1 MSSKIFN
8 LSISDEGKTATVSG
22 WVEKVRDH
30 GGVIFIDLR
39 KDLDLVQVVIEPS
52 EKEIFTVAE
61 NIKNEFVIEVS
72 GLVRKRPD
80 GKENTKMNTGEIEVC
95 ANKLHVFSKSKPLP
109 FQLDEYSNA
118 GEEIRLKY
126 RYLDLRR
133 PEMHENLIMRSE
145 INNFVRNFLVKKGF
159 VDIDTPMMTKA
170 TPEGARD
177 FLIPSRVNQGKF
189 YALPQSPQLFKQLL
203 MVSGFSKYF
212 QIARCFRDEDT
223 RKDRQP
229 EFTQIDIEMSFTSCE
244 EIMNISEDLIV
255 KLFKKILKV
264 DLEKFPKITHKE
276 SLEKYG
282 TDKPDLRNPIILHDV
297 KDLFID
303 SNFKVFKDP
312 ANDEKSKLVALKLK
326 KDISRSQI
334 DEYTKFVGNFG
345 AKGLAY
351 IKVNDTSDIEKGL
364 QSPIVKFL
372 SKSELENLVK
382 KLDLNDG
389 EVVFFGAGNKK
400 IVLDSMSAFRQKLAE
415 DFDLI
420 DKTSWMPVWITD
432 FPMFDET
439 PEGTITP
446 SHHPFTK
453 SLSTLDLLEKFPEQA
468 TSEAYDLVLNGFELG
483 GGSMRIHDIEE
494 QKKIFS
500 LLGISNEEAKQKFG
514 FFLEALEY
522 GCPPHGGIAFGL
534 DRIVMLMANEDSIRD
549 VIAFPKTQSAMCL
562 MTDAPDKVSNDELE
576 DLSIK
581 STFEETD

>member
-22 WVEKVRDH
+22 WVEKIRDH

-39 KDLDLVQVVIEPS
+39 KDLELVQVVIEPS
-52 EKEIFTVAE
+52 EKEIFAVAE

-72 GLVRKRPD
+72 GLVRKRPN
-80 GKENTKMNTGEIEVC
+80 GKENKKMNTGEIEVC
-95 ANKLHVFSKSKPLP
+95 ANKLHIFSKSKPLP

-133 PEMHENLIMRSE
+133 PEMHKNLIMRSE
-145 INNFVRNFLVKKGF
+145 INNLVRDFLVKKGF
-159 VDIDTPMMTKA
+159 IDIDTPMMTKA

-229 EFTQIDIEMSFTSCE
+229 EFTQIDIEMSFTSCK
-244 EIMNISEDLIV
+244 EIMNISENLII
-255 KLFKKILKV
+255 KLFKKILEV
-264 DLEKFPKITHKE
+264 DLEKFPKLTHKE
-276 SLEKYG
+276 SMEKYG
-282 TDKPDLRNPIILHDV
+282 TDKPDLRNPIILNDV
-297 KDLFID
+297 KELFLN

-312 ANDEKSKLVALKLK
+312 ANDEKAKLIAIKLK
-326 KDISRSQI
+326 KDVSRGQI

-351 IKVNDTSDIEKGL
+351 IKVNDSSDIEKGL

-372 SKSELENLVK
+372 SKAELENLVK
-382 KLDLNDG
+382 KLDLKDG

-400 IVLDSMSAFRQKLAE
+400 IVYDSMGALRQKLAE
-415 DFDLI
+415 DFELI
-420 DKTSWMPVWITD
+420 DKTSWAPVWITD

-439 PEGTITP
+439 LEGTLTP

-453 SLSTLDLLEKFPEQA
+453 SLSSLDQLEKSPDQA
-468 TSEAYDLVLNGFELG
+468 LSEAYDLVLNGFELG
-483 GGSMRIHDIEE
+483 GGSMRIYDVEE
-494 QKKIFS
+494 QRKIFS
-500 LLGISNEEAKQKFG
+500 LLGISEKEAKQKFG

-549 VIAFPKTQSAMCL
+549 VIAFPKTQSALCL
-562 MTDAPDKVSNDELE
+562 MTEAPDKVSSDELE
-576 DLSIK
+576 DLSIQ

>member
-95 ANKLHVFSKSKPLP
+95 ANKLHIFSKSKPLP

-372 SKSELENLVK
+372 SKTELQNLVK

-453 SLSTLDLLEKFPEQA
+453 SLSTLDLLEKSPEQA

>member
-334 DEYTKFVGNFG
+334 DEYTKFV
-345 AKGLAY
+345 
-351 IKVNDTSDIEKGL
+351 
-364 QSPIVKFL
+364 
-372 SKSELENLVK
+372 
-382 KLDLNDG
+382 
-389 EVVFFGAGNKK
+389 
-400 IVLDSMSAFRQKLAE
+400 
-415 DFDLI
+415 
-420 DKTSWMPVWITD
+420 
-432 FPMFDET
+432 
-439 PEGTITP
+439 
-446 SHHPFTK
+446 
-453 SLSTLDLLEKFPEQA
+453 
-468 TSEAYDLVLNGFELG
+468 
-483 GGSMRIHDIEE
+483 
-494 QKKIFS
+494 
-500 LLGISNEEAKQKFG
+500 
-514 FFLEALEY
+514 
-522 GCPPHGGIAFGL
+522 
-534 DRIVMLMANEDSIRD
+534 
-549 VIAFPKTQSAMCL
+549 
-562 MTDAPDKVSNDELE
+562 
-576 DLSIK
+576 
-581 STFEETD
+581 

>member
-39 KDLDLVQVVIEPS
+39 KDLDLVQVVIESS

-95 ANKLHVFSKSKPLP
+95 ANKLHIFSKSKPLP

-372 SKSELENLVK
+372 SKTELQNLVK

-453 SLSTLDLLEKFPEQA
+453 SLSTLDLLEKSPEQA

>member
-276 SLEKYG
+276 SMEKYG

-372 SKSELENLVK
+372 SKTELENLVE

-453 SLSTLDLLEKFPEQA
+453 SLSTLDLLEKSPEQA
-468 TSEAYDLVLNGFELG
+468 ISEAYDLVLNGFELG

>member
-1 MSSKIFN
+1 MTSKIHN
-8 LSISDEGKTATVSG
+8 LSISDEGKTVTVNG
-22 WVEKVRDH
+22 WVEKIRDH

-39 KDLDLVQVVIEPS
+39 NDLEILQVVIEPEERKIFETA
-52 EKEIFTVAE
+52 EKVR
-61 NIKNEFVIEVS
+61 NEFVIEVS
-72 GLVRKRPD
+72 GVIRKRPK
-80 GKENTKMNTGEIEVC
+80 GTANQKMTTGEIELFVK
-95 ANKLHVFSKSKPLP
+95 KLHIFSKSKPLP

-223 RKDRQP
+223 RKDREP
-229 EFTQIDIEMSFTSCE
+229 EFTQIDIEMLFTSCE

-276 SLEKYG
+276 SMEKYG

-372 SKSELENLVK
+372 SKTELENLVK

-453 SLSTLDLLEKFPEQA
+453 SLSTLDLLEKSPAQA

>member
-95 ANKLHVFSKSKPLP
+95 ANKLHIFSKSKPLP

-276 SLEKYG
+276 SMEKYG

-351 IKVNDTSDIEKGL
+351 IKANDTSDIEKGL

-372 SKSELENLVK
+372 SKTELENLVE

-420 DKTSWMPVWITD
+420 DKTSWKPVWITD

-439 PEGTITP
+439 SEGTLTP

-453 SLSTLDLLEKFPEQA
+453 SLSTLDLLEKSPEQA
-468 TSEAYDLVLNGFELG
+468 ISEAYDLVLNGFELG

>member
-372 SKSELENLVK
+372 SKTELENLVK

-439 PEGTITP
+439 PEGTLTP

-453 SLSTLDLLEKFPEQA
+453 SLSTLDLLEKSPEQA
-468 TSEAYDLVLNGFELG
+468 ISEAYDLVLNGFELG

>member
-334 DEYTKFVGNFG
+334 DEYTKFVENFG

-372 SKSELENLVK
+372 SKTELENLVK

-439 PEGTITP
+439 PEGTLTP

-453 SLSTLDLLEKFPEQA
+453 SLSTLDLLEKSPEQA
-468 TSEAYDLVLNGFELG
+468 ISEAYDLVLNGFELG

>member
-372 SKSELENLVK
+372 SKTELENLVK

-453 SLSTLDLLEKFPEQA
+453 SLSTLDLLEKSPEQA
-468 TSEAYDLVLNGFELG
+468 ISEAYDLVLNGFELG

>member
-8 LSISDEGKTATVSG
+8 LSITDEGKTATVSG

-39 KDLDLVQVVIEPS
+39 KDLELVQVVIEPS
-52 EKEIFTVAE
+52 EKEIFAVAE

-72 GLVRKRPD
+72 GLVRKRPN
-80 GKENTKMNTGEIEVC
+80 GKENKKMNTGEIEVC
-95 ANKLHVFSKSKPLP
+95 ANKLHIFSKSKPLP

-133 PEMHENLIMRSE
+133 PEMHKNLIMRSE
-145 INNFVRNFLVKKGF
+145 INNLVRDFLVKKGF
-159 VDIDTPMMTKA
+159 IDIDTPMMTKA

-229 EFTQIDIEMSFTSCE
+229 EFTQIDIEMSFTSCK
-244 EIMNISEDLIV
+244 EIMNISENLII
-255 KLFKKILKV
+255 KLFKKILEV
-264 DLEKFPKITHKE
+264 DLEKFPKLTHKE
-276 SLEKYG
+276 SMERYG
-282 TDKPDLRNPIILHDV
+282 TDKPDLRNPIILNDV
-297 KDLFID
+297 KELFLN

-312 ANDEKSKLVALKLK
+312 ANDEKAKLIALKLK
-326 KDISRSQI
+326 KDVSRSQI

-351 IKVNDTSDIEKGL
+351 IKVNDSSDIEKGL

-372 SKSELENLVK
+372 SKAELENLVK
-382 KLDLNDG
+382 KLDLKDG

-400 IVLDSMSAFRQKLAE
+400 IVYDSMGALRQKLAE
-415 DFDLI
+415 DFELI
-420 DKTSWMPVWITD
+420 DKTSWAPVWITD

-439 PEGTITP
+439 LEGTLTP

-453 SLSTLDLLEKFPEQA
+453 SLSSLDQLEKSPDQA
-468 TSEAYDLVLNGFELG
+468 LSEAYDLVLNGFELG
-483 GGSMRIHDIEE
+483 GGSMRIYDVEE
-494 QKKIFS
+494 QRKIFS
-500 LLGISNEEAKQKFG
+500 LLGISKKEAKQKFG

-534 DRIVMLMANEDSIRD
+534 DRIVMLMAREDSIRD
-549 VIAFPKTQSAMCL
+549 VIAFPKTQSALCL
-562 MTDAPDKVSNDELE
+562 MTEAPDKVPNNELE

-581 STFEETD
+581 STLEETD

>member
-264 DLEKFPKITHKE
+264 DLVKFPKITHKE
-276 SLEKYG
+276 SMEKYG

-326 KDISRSQI
+326 IDISRSQI

-351 IKVNDTSDIEKGL
+351 IKVNDISDIEKGL

-372 SKSELENLVK
+372 SKTELQNLVK

-420 DKTSWMPVWITD
+420 DKTSWKPVWITD

-439 PEGTITP
+439 SEGTLTP

-453 SLSTLDLLEKFPEQA
+453 SLSTLDLLEKSPEQA
-468 TSEAYDLVLNGFELG
+468 ISEAYDLVLNGFELG

>member
-39 KDLDLVQVVIEPS
+39 KDLDLVQVVVEPS

-95 ANKLHVFSKSKPLP
+95 ANKLHIFSKSKPLP

-276 SLEKYG
+276 SMEKYG

-351 IKVNDTSDIEKGL
+351 IKVNDISDIEKGL

-372 SKSELENLVK
+372 SKTELQNLVK

-439 PEGTITP
+439 SEGTLTP

-453 SLSTLDLLEKFPEQA
+453 SLSTLDLLEKSPEQA
-468 TSEAYDLVLNGFELG
+468 ISEAYDLVLNGFELG

>member
-372 SKSELENLVK
+372 SKTELQNLVK

-453 SLSTLDLLEKFPEQA
+453 SLSTLDLLEKSPEQA

>member
-39 KDLDLVQVVIEPS
+39 KDLELVQVVIEPS

-72 GLVRKRPD
+72 GLVRKRPN
-80 GKENTKMNTGEIEVC
+80 GKENKKMNTGEIEVC
-95 ANKLHVFSKSKPLP
+95 ANKLHIFSKSKPLP

-133 PEMHENLIMRSE
+133 PEMHKNLIMRSE
-145 INNFVRNFLVKKGF
+145 INNLVRDFLVKKGF
-159 VDIDTPMMTKA
+159 IDIDTPMMTKA

-229 EFTQIDIEMSFTSCE
+229 EFTQIDIEMSFTSCK
-244 EIMNISEDLIV
+244 EIMNISENLII
-255 KLFKKILKV
+255 KLFKKILEV
-264 DLEKFPKITHKE
+264 DLEKFPKLTHKE
-276 SLEKYG
+276 SMEKYG
-282 TDKPDLRNPIILHDV
+282 TDKPDLRNPIILNDV
-297 KDLFID
+297 KELFLN

-312 ANDEKSKLVALKLK
+312 ANDEKAKLIAIKLK
-326 KDISRSQI
+326 KDVSRGQI

-351 IKVNDTSDIEKGL
+351 IKVNDSSDIEKGL

-372 SKSELENLVK
+372 SKAELENLVK
-382 KLDLNDG
+382 KLDLKDG

-400 IVLDSMSAFRQKLAE
+400 IVYDSMGALRQKLAE

-420 DKTSWMPVWITD
+420 DKTSWAPVWITD

-439 PEGTITP
+439 LEGTLTP

-453 SLSTLDLLEKFPEQA
+453 SLSSLDQLEKSPDQA
-468 TSEAYDLVLNGFELG
+468 LSEAYDLVLNGFELG
-483 GGSMRIHDIEE
+483 GGSMRIYDVEE
-494 QKKIFS
+494 QRKIFS
-500 LLGISNEEAKQKFG
+500 LLGISEKEAKQKFG

-549 VIAFPKTQSAMCL
+549 VIAFPKTQSALCL
-562 MTDAPDKVSNDELE
+562 MTEAPDKVSSDELE
-576 DLSIK
+576 DLSIQ

>member
-80 GKENTKMNTGEIEVC
+80 GKENSKMNTGEIEVC
-95 ANKLHVFSKSKPLP
+95 ANKLHIFSKSKPLP
-109 FQLDEYSNA
+109 FQLDEHSNA

-145 INNFVRNFLVKKGF
+145 INNFVRKFLVKKGF

-255 KLFKKILKV
+255 KLFKKTLKV

-276 SLEKYG
+276 SMEKYG

-372 SKSELENLVK
+372 SKTELENLVK

-439 PEGTITP
+439 SEGTLTP

-453 SLSTLDLLEKFPEQA
+453 SLSTLDLLEKSPEQA
-468 TSEAYDLVLNGFELG
+468 ISEAYDLVLNGFELG
-483 GGSMRIHDIEE
+483 GGSMRIHDIAE

-500 LLGISNEEAKQKFG
+500 LLGISSEEAKQKFG

>member
-95 ANKLHVFSKSKPLP
+95 ANKLHIFSKSKPLP

-276 SLEKYG
+276 SMEKYG

-312 ANDEKSKLVALKLK
+312 ANDKKSKLVALKLK

-372 SKSELENLVK
+372 SKTELQNLVK

-453 SLSTLDLLEKFPEQA
+453 SLSTLDLLEKSPEQA

>member
-8 LSISDEGKTATVSG
+8 LSISEEGKTATVSG

-95 ANKLHVFSKSKPLP
+95 ANKLHIFSKSKPLP

-276 SLEKYG
+276 SMEKYG

-312 ANDEKSKLVALKLK
+312 ANDKKSKLVALKLK

-372 SKSELENLVK
+372 SKTELENLVE

-439 PEGTITP
+439 SEGTLTP

-453 SLSTLDLLEKFPEQA
+453 SLSTLDLLEKSPEQA
-468 TSEAYDLVLNGFELG
+468 ISEAYDLVLNGFELG

-500 LLGISNEEAKQKFG
+500 LLGISNVEAKQKFG

>member
-95 ANKLHVFSKSKPLP
+95 ANKLHIFSKSKPLP

-276 SLEKYG
+276 SMEKYG

-372 SKSELENLVK
+372 SKTELENLVE

-453 SLSTLDLLEKFPEQA
+453 SLSTLDLLEKSPEQA
-468 TSEAYDLVLNGFELG
+468 ISEAYDLVLNGFELG

>member
-8 LSISDEGKTATVSG
+8 LSISDEGKTATVNG

-61 NIKNEFVIEVS
+61 NIKNEFVIEVT

-80 GKENTKMNTGEIEVC
+80 GKENIKMNTGEIEVC
-95 ANKLHVFSKSKPLP
+95 ANKLHIFSKSKPLP

-145 INNFVRNFLVKKGF
+145 INNFARNFLVKKGF
-159 VDIDTPMMTKA
+159 IDIDTPVMTKA

-276 SLEKYG
+276 SIEKYG

-312 ANDEKSKLVALKLK
+312 ANDEKSKLVALKLR

-351 IKVNDTSDIEKGL
+351 IKVNDRSDIKKGL

-372 SKSELENLVK
+372 SKTELENLVK

-420 DKTSWMPVWITD
+420 DKTTWMPVWITD

-439 PEGTITP
+439 PEGKLTP

-453 SLSTLDLLEKFPEQA
+453 SLSTLDLLEKSPEHSI
-468 TSEAYDLVLNGFELG
+468 SEAYDLVLNGFELG

-494 QKKIFS
+494 QRKIFS

-562 MTDAPDKVSNDELE
+562 MTEAPDKVPNDELE

>member
-177 FLIPSRVNQGKF
+177 FLIPSRVNKGKF

-229 EFTQIDIEMSFTSCE
+229 EFTQIDIEMSFTSCK

-372 SKSELENLVK
+372 SKTELENLVK

-453 SLSTLDLLEKFPEQA
+453 SLSTLDLLEKSPEQA
-468 TSEAYDLVLNGFELG
+468 ISEAYDLVLNGFELG

>member
-39 KDLDLVQVVIEPS
+39 KDLELVQVVIEPS

-72 GLVRKRPD
+72 GLVRKRPN
-80 GKENTKMNTGEIEVC
+80 GKENKKMNTGEIEVC
-95 ANKLHVFSKSKPLP
+95 ANKLHIFSKSKPLP

-133 PEMHENLIMRSE
+133 PEMHKNLIMRSE
-145 INNFVRNFLVKKGF
+145 INNLVRDFLVKKGF
-159 VDIDTPMMTKA
+159 IDIDTPMMTKA

-229 EFTQIDIEMSFTSCE
+229 EFTQIDIEMSFTSCK
-244 EIMNISEDLIV
+244 EIMNISENLII
-255 KLFKKILKV
+255 KLFKKILEV
-264 DLEKFPKITHKE
+264 DLEKFPKLTHKE
-276 SLEKYG
+276 SMEKYG
-282 TDKPDLRNPIILHDV
+282 TDKPDLRNPIILNDV
-297 KDLFID
+297 KELFLN

-312 ANDEKSKLVALKLK
+312 ANDEKAKLIALKLK
-326 KDISRSQI
+326 KDVSRSQI

-351 IKVNDTSDIEKGL
+351 IKVNDSSDIEKGL

-372 SKSELENLVK
+372 SKAELENLVK
-382 KLDLNDG
+382 KLDLKDG

-400 IVLDSMSAFRQKLAE
+400 IVYDSMGALRQKLAE
-415 DFDLI
+415 DFELI
-420 DKTSWMPVWITD
+420 DKTSWAPVWITD

-439 PEGTITP
+439 LEGTLTP

-453 SLSTLDLLEKFPEQA
+453 SLSSLDQLEKSPDQA
-468 TSEAYDLVLNGFELG
+468 LSEAYDLVLNGFELG
-483 GGSMRIHDIEE
+483 GGSMRIYDVEE
-494 QKKIFS
+494 QRKIFS
-500 LLGISNEEAKQKFG
+500 LLGISEKEAKQKFG

-549 VIAFPKTQSAMCL
+549 VIAFPKTQSALCL
-562 MTDAPDKVSNDELE
+562 MTEAPDKVSSDELE
-576 DLSIK
+576 DLSIQ

>member
-95 ANKLHVFSKSKPLP
+95 ANKLHIFSKSKPLP

-276 SLEKYG
+276 SMEKYG

-326 KDISRSQI
+326 IDISRSQI

-372 SKSELENLVK
+372 SKTELENLVK

-439 PEGTITP
+439 SEGTLTP

-453 SLSTLDLLEKFPEQA
+453 SLSTLDLLEKSPEQA
-468 TSEAYDLVLNGFELG
+468 ISEAYDLVLNGFELG

-500 LLGISNEEAKQKFG
+500 LLGISNVEAKQKFG

>member
-39 KDLDLVQVVIEPS
+39 KDLDLVQVVVEPS

-95 ANKLHVFSKSKPLP
+95 ANKLHIFSKSKPLP

-276 SLEKYG
+276 SMEKYG

-372 SKSELENLVK
+372 SKTELENLVE

-439 PEGTITP
+439 PEGKLTP

-453 SLSTLDLLEKFPEQA
+453 SLSSLDLLEKSPEHSI
-468 TSEAYDLVLNGFELG
+468 SEAYDLVLNGFELG

>member
-372 SKSELENLVK
+372 SKTELENLVE

-439 PEGTITP
+439 SEGTLTP

-453 SLSTLDLLEKFPEQA
+453 SLSTLDLLEKSPEQA
-468 TSEAYDLVLNGFELG
+468 ISEAYDLVLNGFELG

-500 LLGISNEEAKQKFG
+500 LLGISNVEAKQKFG

>member
-372 SKSELENLVK
+372 SKTELQNLVK

-439 PEGTITP
+439 PEGTLTP

-453 SLSTLDLLEKFPEQA
+453 SLSTLDLLEKSPEQA
-468 TSEAYDLVLNGFELG
+468 ISEAYDLVLNGFELG

>member
-95 ANKLHVFSKSKPLP
+95 ANKLHIFSKSKPLP

-372 SKSELENLVK
+372 SKTELENLVK

-439 PEGTITP
+439 SEGTLTP

-453 SLSTLDLLEKFPEQA
+453 SLSTLDLLEKSPEQA
-468 TSEAYDLVLNGFELG
+468 ISEAYDLVLNGFELG